1 MEKMMEF
8 SDENAE
14 NKREDLVKLVK
25 ENLEKYQDEIK
36 DFSLFTTSKK
46 ANGGFS
52 TNDKLPPVQYSSSY
66 DSWYKVEGL
75 PRERDYFR
83 GAKSGY
89 IADIVNNF
97 YTFVAPLGRAL
108 HTPDRP
114 GNMIAI
120 TLRGEKGKQFTAEL
134 VDSVKNLVDTVKPFN
149 ERDKNEDLRNIL
161 TEAIPVL
168 EAFEDLS
175 KKFPSKG
182 MISVTELIAEYKE
195 MLTELSK

>member
-1 MEKMMEF
+1 MEF
-8 SDENAE
+8 GSDNLEKQRWDFA
-14 NKREDLVKLVK
+14 KVVK
-25 ENLEKYQDEIK
+25 ENLEKYKDEIK
-36 DFSLFTTSKK
+36 DFSLFATSKK
-46 ANGGFS
+46 ANGGYS

-83 GAKSGY
+83 EAKSGY

-108 HTPDRP
+108 HAPDRP

-120 TLRGEKGKQFTAEL
+120 TLRGEKGKQLTTEL
-134 VDSVKNLVDTVKPFN
+134 VDSIKKLVETVKPFD
-149 ERDKNEDLRNIL
+149 EGDKNEDLKNIL
-161 TEAIPVL
+161 AEAVPVL

-175 KKFPSKG
+175 KRFPSKG
-182 MISVTELIAEYKE
+182 MISVTELISEYKE